1 MADNLDPTISMLLTR
16 FPEHFKMSTCSPAQP
31 SNSPAQVSA
40 ARFETSNAEP
50 SQLNSPI
57 DTTARKTSVDIS
69 NSETDNVGESEWTI
83 PCEPAMSA
91 TSDRYKEKRSG
102 TSDSTPMPGFKD
114 VLSDQDSDTE
124 ATTLSSPK
132 EDKAESSLSIWMK
145 LAEKHAE
152 SLDRENKQSVSELS
166 PELPTSSDESR
177 AKRSISPPLEYTL
190 IQRASCLS
198 YKKPNPSPLRNE
210 IYASS
215 AFEDQEA
222 SQLDKMEKMTDSILP
237 EFPRGGERDLFL
249 VQTGLESSSATRQR
263 EVIME
268 NTRALIA
275 RVDEF
280 IRIAHIDKPAIAHLL
295 TGSKAHKEGA
305 TEEKSAGPTRLLQDL
320 PNKGSLLPPVI
331 SLKGASGFDEDSL
344 SILGSSSGANQPPE
358 LRLRES
364 GAGLSADEWAKLPNE
379 FLYLHED
386 TLVEFW
392 DLAYDPVVRETVLK
406 YKGVLALAGEAD
418 GVVDLSNKLL
428 VALAEIQEA
437 EAQEGAKHVVNT
449 SNTKTGN
456 CKLSISAVEEE
467 PAGLSDKD
475 TLLAALLELE
485 NSLADPDYNNFLA
498 REKYASSKGV
508 KLDSETLTQ
517 LLIDFY
523 KYLQDLHHSSKMNAI
538 EDDQLVEDLAI
549 GNGNGKRKRKKKG
562 KSKGKSKGKKSKSL
576 MDDEATGEGKAKEGD
591 MLEEGLPIDEGKG
604 KDDDWTLEA
613 AANGKGKDKESSV
626 LTNNQ
631 AIGTVRSKENDSPL
645 ENEALGEG
653 KEGDG
658 PIPDTYVQA
667 LVHIHT
673 AMEFL
678 IRTQKASSEHVDMVC
693 ELLVECGAFKPMTRW
708 IKELSWNR

>member
-1 MADNLDPTISMLLTR
+1 
-16 FPEHFKMSTCSPAQP
+16 MSLQRL
-31 SNSPAQVSA
+31 Q
-40 ARFETSNAEP
+40 R
-50 SQLNSPI
+50 L
-57 DTTARKTSVDIS
+57 
-69 NSETDNVGESEWTI
+69 TDN
-83 PCEPAMSA
+83 
-91 TSDRYKEKRSG
+91 KEKRSG
-102 TSDSTPMPGFKD
+102 TSDSATMPGFDD

-124 ATTLSSPK
+124 ATTLSSPE

-152 SLDRENKQSVSELS
+152 SLDKENKQSPSELL

-177 AKRSISPPLEYTL
+177 AKRSISPPLEYAPV
-190 IQRASCLS
+190 QRAACLS

-222 SQLDKMEKMTDSILP
+222 SQLDKMEKMTDSVLP
-237 EFPRGGERDLFL
+237 EFPRGGERDPFL
-249 VQTGLESSSATRQR
+249 VQNGLESSSATPQR
-263 EVIME
+263 EDIMK

-280 IRIAHIDKPAIAHLL
+280 IKIAHIDKPAIAHLHM
-295 TGSKAHKEGA
+295 GSKAHKEGA
-305 TEEKSAGPTRLLQDL
+305 TEEKSALKEFEPTRLLQDL

-437 EAQEGAKHVVNT
+437 EAREGAKHVVNT

-517 LLIDFY
+517 LLTDFY
-523 KYLQDLHHSSKMNAI
+523 KHLQDLHHSSKMNAI

-549 GNGNGKRKRKKKG
+549 GNGNGNGKRKRKK
-562 KSKGKSKGKKSKSL
+562 KGKSKGKKSKSL
-576 MDDEATGEGKAKEGD
+576 MDDEATGEGKGKEGD

-631 AIGTVRSKENDSPL
+631 AIGTVRSKENDTPL
-645 ENEALGEG
+645 KNEAFGEG

-667 LVHIHT
+667 LVQIHT
-673 AMEFL
+673 AMELL